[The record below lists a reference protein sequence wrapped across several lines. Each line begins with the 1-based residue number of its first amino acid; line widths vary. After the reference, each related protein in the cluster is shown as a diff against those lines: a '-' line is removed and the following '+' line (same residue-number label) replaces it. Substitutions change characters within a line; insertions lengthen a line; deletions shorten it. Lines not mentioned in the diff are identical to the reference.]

1 MLMTKKIVLVGG
13 CFDLFHFGHLQ
24 FLKEAK
30 KQGNYLIVA
39 IDPDDFI
46 REKKG
51 REPVHSQQQR
61 AEILKGLKFV
71 DEVICLP
78 YLKTYE
84 DYLALVQKIKPAV
97 IAVTKNDP
105 QFKNKQKQAAAVGA
119 KVKVVTPL
127 LSGFSSSQILKK
139 LDN

>member
-1 MLMTKKIVLVGG
+1 MTKKIVLVGG

-24 FLKEAK
+24 FLKKAK

-51 REPVHSQQQR
+51 REPVHSQKQR
-61 AEILKGLKFV
+61 AEILKALKSV
-71 DEVICLP
+71 DKVICLP

-105 QFKNKQKQAAAVGA
+105 QLKNKQKQAAAVGA
-119 KVKVVTPL
+119 KVKVVTSL
-127 LSGFSSSQILKK
+127 LSGFSSSHILKK

>member
-1 MLMTKKIVLVGG
+1 MTKKIVLVGG
-13 CFDLFHFGHLQ
+13 CFDLFHFGHLE
-24 FLKEAK
+24 FLKAAK
-30 KQGNYLIVA
+30 KQGNYLVVA

-46 REKKG
+46 RDKKG

-61 AEILKGLKFV
+61 AAILKSLKFV
-71 DEVICLP
+71 NKVICLP

-84 DYLALVQKIKPAV
+84 DYLALVKKIKPAV

-105 QFKNKQKQAAAVGA
+105 QLKNKQKQAATIGA
-119 KVKVVTPL
+119 KVKIVTPL
-127 LSGFSSSQILKK
+127 LVGFSSSQILKK

>member
-1 MLMTKKIVLVGG
+1 MNKKTVLVGG
-13 CFDLFHFGHLQ
+13 CFDLFHYGHLQ
-24 FLKEAK
+24 FLKAAK

-51 REPVHSQQQR
+51 REPIHSQQQR
-61 AEILKGLKFV
+61 AEILRSLKIV
-71 DEVICLP
+71 NTVICLP

-84 DYLALVQKIKPAV
+84 DYLALVKKIKPAV
-97 IAVTKNDP
+97 IAVTENDP
-105 QFKNKQKQAAAVGA
+105 QLKNKQKQAAVVGA
-119 KVKVVTPL
+119 QVKIVTPL
-127 LSGFSSSQILKK
+127 LIGFSSSQFLNK

>member
-1 MLMTKKIVLVGG
+1 MAKKIVLVGG

-24 FLKEAK
+24 FLKAAK
-30 KQGNYLIVA
+30 KQGNYLVVA
-39 IDPDDFI
+39 IDPDKFI

-51 REPVHSQQQR
+51 REPVHSQKQR
-61 AEILKGLKFV
+61 AQILESIKFV
-71 DEVICLP
+71 DKVICLP

-84 DYLALVQKIKPAV
+84 DYLALVKKIKPAV

-105 QFKNKQKQAAAVGA
+105 QLKNKQKQAATIGA
-119 KVKVVTPL
+119 KVKIVTSL

>member
-1 MLMTKKIVLVGG
+1 MAKKIVLVGG

-24 FLKEAK
+24 FLKKAK
-30 KQGNYLIVA
+30 KLGNYLIVA
-39 IDPDDFI
+39 LESDDFI
-46 REKKG
+46 RAKKG
-51 REPVHSQQQR
+51 REPVHSQKQR
-61 AEILKGLKFV
+61 AAILKGLRFV
-71 DEVICLP
+71 DKVICLP

-84 DYLALVQKIKPAV
+84 DYLALVKKIKPAV

-105 QFKNKQKQAAAVGA
+105 QLKNKQKQALLVGA

-127 LSGFSSSQILKK
+127 LSGFSSSHILKK

>member
-1 MLMTKKIVLVGG
+1 MAKKIVLVGG

-24 FLKEAK
+24 FLKAAK
-30 KQGNYLIVA
+30 KQGNYLVVA

-46 REKKG
+46 RNKKG
-51 REPVHSQQQR
+51 REPVHSQKQR
-61 AEILKGLKFV
+61 AAILRNLKFI
-71 DEVICLP
+71 DKVICLP

-84 DYLALVQKIKPAV
+84 DYLALVKKIKPAI

-105 QFKNKQKQAAAVGA
+105 QLKNKQKQAATIGA
-119 KVKVVTPL
+119 KVKIVTPL
-127 LSGFSSSQILKK
+127 LAGFSSSAILQK